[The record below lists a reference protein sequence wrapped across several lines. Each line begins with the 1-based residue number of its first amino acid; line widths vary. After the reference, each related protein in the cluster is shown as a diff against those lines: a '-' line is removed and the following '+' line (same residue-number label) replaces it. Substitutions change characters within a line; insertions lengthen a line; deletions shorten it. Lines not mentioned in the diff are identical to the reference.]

1 MFQEVQPYKDSITM
15 KTTFLSEEAQVLI
28 TGLRGE
34 DNDTITFKAAICDA
48 MSTIMYMRQVYA
60 KTEKEKGM
68 LLDVIDTLTN
78 YNELITALSKEN

>member
-1 MFQEVQPYKDSITM
+1 M

-60 KTEKEKGM
+60 KTEKEKR
-68 LLDVIDTLTN
+68 D
-78 YNELITALSKEN
+78 AA